1 MNTKKILILFFIA
14 SFFILASCASKKK
27 IVYMQNADSSLGK
40 SEKLFETKL
49 QPDDLLLIHVSAK
62 DLESAQ
68 PFNLE
73 TLMVPQAGGT
83 GTGQR
88 QQQLYMI
95 DNEGYIQ
102 FPVLGKLKIGGLTR
116 AQAINLF
123 TEKLNEYLQSPIV
136 NLRIMNFK
144 VSVLGEVQRPG
155 TYSIPSERITLL
167 DALSMASDLT
177 IYGQRKNLL
186 VIREVGGKKTTQRVD
201 LTSSDFINSDFYYLK
216 QNDVV
221 YVEPNKTRTNASAV
235 GPNISIALS
244 VVSLLVTIF
253 ALSIK

>member
-1 MNTKKILILFFIA
+1 MNTKKILILFFIT
-14 SFFILASCASKKK
+14 SFFILTSCASKKK

-73 TLMVPQAGGT
+73 ILMVPPAGST
-83 GTGQR
+83 GAGQR

-144 VSVLGEVQRPG
+144 VSVLGEVHRPG
-155 TYSIPSERITLL
+155 TYNIPTERITLL

-177 IYGQRKNLL
+177 IYGQRKNIL
-186 VIREVGGKKTTQRVD
+186 VIREIEGKKTTQRVD